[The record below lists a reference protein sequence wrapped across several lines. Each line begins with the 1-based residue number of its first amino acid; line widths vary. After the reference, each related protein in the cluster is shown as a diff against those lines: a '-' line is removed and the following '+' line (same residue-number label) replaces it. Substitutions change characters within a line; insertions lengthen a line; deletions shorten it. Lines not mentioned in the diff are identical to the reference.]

1 MAPRGAGA
9 TVLRGS
15 TWLTAAQLAPLVVN
29 IALTPVVIAGLGV
42 DRYGLF
48 IFVNIV
54 ASVLATFDGGLGVAA
69 QRYFALYAGAG
80 DRDSTTRLLRTLTL
94 LASGASLVLFGAL
107 FFLVPPALA
116 LFRIPDAL
124 LPEGVFLLRTLV
136 VLVGIAT
143 LRNVY
148 AALINAEQRFALTSL
163 TLLVG
168 YAVYTTGVLVTVA
181 NGWGLRAI
189 AVTFVLQQL
198 VTTLL
203 IVPAALRLTVRAR
216 GLVPRAELVGFL
228 QYGLRAMWT
237 SLMNLFSLQTDVL
250 VVGAVFPVRQVGVY
264 SSGANFALQVRN
276 VPGNALAPLQAALG
290 RVVGERGPAAALGQ
304 YERLQRLWVVGTTG
318 WGVVALAASSFG
330 VTAWLG
336 PAFATSGTIAAIL
349 LAGYLPVLW
358 AGALMMWTQ
367 VLGHPGLAARCATIA
382 AVLNVG
388 LTLALVV
395 PFGLVGIV
403 VATASTQVLSALL
416 LLHLARR
423 RLTHPGRGFLREVPV
438 LPAVAAAVVVV
449 ALELLARPI
458 VPSGALGLAACGLL
472 AAPGLGVFA
481 VLALGPR
488 RAWALVRDPR
498 GQLATL

>member
-1 MAPRGAGA
+1 M
-9 TVLRGS
+9 LRGS
-15 TWLTAAQLAPLVVN
+15 SWQATAQLAPLLVN
-29 IALTPVVIAGLGV
+29 IVLTPVIITGLGV

-48 IFVNIV
+48 IFVNII

-80 DRDSTTRLLRTLTL
+80 DRASTTRLLRSITL
-94 LASGASLVLFGAL
+94 LASGACALLFGA
-107 FFLVPPALA
+107 FFFIVPPVLA
-116 LFRIPDAL
+116 LFQIPDAL

-136 VLVGIAT
+136 VIVGVAT
-143 LRNVY
+143 LRNVF
-148 AALINAEQRFALTSL
+148 AALINAEQRFAFTSL
-163 TLLVG
+163 TLLAG
-168 YAVYTTGVLVTVA
+168 YAVYITGVLVTVH

-216 GLVPRAELVGFL
+216 GLVPRAELIGFL
-228 QYGLRAMWT
+228 RYGLQVMWA

-264 SSGANFALQVRN
+264 SSGANFALQMRN
-276 VPGNALAPLQAALG
+276 VPNNALAPLQSALG
-290 RVVGERGPAAALGQ
+290 RVVGEQGPAAALPQ
-304 YERLQRLWVVGTTG
+304 FERLQRLWVVGTTG

-336 PAFATSGTIAAIL
+336 PAFTTSGTIAAVL

-367 VLGHPGLAARCATIA
+367 VLGHPGLAARCATVA
-382 AVLNVG
+382 AVLNAA
-388 LTLALVV
+388 LTVALVV
-395 PFGLVGIV
+395 PFGLLGIV

-438 LPAVAAAVVVV
+438 VAAAAAAVVVV
-449 ALELLARPI
+449 ALELLARPV
-458 VPSGALGLAACGLL
+458 VPSGALGLLVCGLL
-472 AAPGLGVFA
+472 AAPGLVVYA
-481 VLALGPR
+481 VAALGPR
-488 RAWALVRDPR
+488 RAWAAVRHPR
-498 GQLATL
+498 GQLAGL